1 MTVAFT
7 RWIYGAM
14 QRLTR
19 ECGLLVIA
27 LLCFC
32 AACEELGSLRGGFS
46 LWHSEGRDHHEHYD
60 CKELVL
66 ALACSR
72 RWKCSQ
78 LLAFPQLHLGV
89 GW

>member
-1 MTVAFT
+1 MLV
-7 RWIYGAM
+7 I
-14 QRLTR
+14 
-19 ECGLLVIA
+19 GLL
-27 LLCFC
+27 CCC

-46 LWHSEGRDHHEHYD
+46 LWHSEGRIHHEHYD

-78 LLAFPQLHLGV
+78 SLALPPSFIQVLV
-89 GW
+89 GKMLFFEGIETTSDSIID